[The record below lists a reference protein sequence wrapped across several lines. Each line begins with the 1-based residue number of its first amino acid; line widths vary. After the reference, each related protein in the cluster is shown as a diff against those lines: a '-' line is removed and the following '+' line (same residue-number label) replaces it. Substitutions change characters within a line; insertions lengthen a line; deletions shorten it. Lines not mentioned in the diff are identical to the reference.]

1 MTITETQ
8 KTAQL
13 AADAAVSAAEA
24 KQYMLEAEQGYQDTS
39 AAAQQAQDA
48 AGSALLSK
56 QSAATSEENSLQY
69 ATEAGVARDEAVTAA
84 SNASEYALNKFT
96 FYKTPSDPD
105 GTIAGLAATTD
116 GQSFWVA
123 QGPDAL
129 SAAWQYQNNAGVA
142 VLQAKQPGTAAITGT
157 IREFPTLAAA
167 QADADAGNIPVGSTA
182 YYRNT
187 DDNVLAVEVI
197 NNGGT
202 LEATGRSMPSQQ
214 SIEELQQLIQNDP
227 SVEPFVQWEGD
238 GGFVV
243 ARLDKSSLKT
253 AGFEVGEDKISM
265 SAMDVEKL
273 SGAESVVQDEH
284 GFILQK
290 TTSDYQERIDGKF
303 FPLAEKS
310 LSIEDEHGFI
320 FERRT
325 SKYLETIAGRF
336 TSSGINDYVIEDE
349 HGFQLFSVMNQKKND
364 APDISDI
371 ERKAFIAEM
380 DNAALAA
387 SAAINNTLVTGI
399 QRPVF
404 DFNLVIT
411 YGQSLS
417 TGTEGWPALSTVAI
431 EASNILM
438 FGDAVRPNTDRDTG
452 GSTWSP
458 VGGDAL
464 NPLVAVT
471 QSIGGADVLTATQEA
486 ALTPGATNEGETVD
500 VGAVNFWRQLQND
513 FRGISV
519 NPDRKIV
526 VLNCGVQG
534 RTVEQLSKG
543 NALNHYNRVIEAV
556 TKVKAYINSQFPTAT
571 VGIVSFIYMQG
582 EWNYWTQSS
591 GTHDRETF
599 LELTKQLR
607 TDLINDCAYGICGQA
622 LPPAWVTYQTGGTHT
637 SDANNLSIGM
647 AQIDMIDTVPG
658 CWMATPIYYV
668 TDKTG
673 GHLDPNGYRWVG
685 MQLGKVLHRI
695 LDRGIDWKPLRPVK
709 LIRYSSDEIIIN
721 FLTPSPPLQFK
732 DAYDVNTAKM
742 YPNKG
747 FTVKDDNGVVPISS
761 VDIVGQSTV
770 SIKLAAQT
778 TGDVYVWY
786 APKVTYNGNG
796 NLCDSDSTI
805 APYNYEY
812 HAGSGQY
819 ESANIAALV
828 NKPYPLNNWCV
839 AFRIKV
845 EEA

>member
-69 ATEAGVARDEAVTAA
+69 ATEAGVARDEAVASASTAA
-84 SNASEYALNKFT
+84 EFGDNKLT
-96 FYKTPSDPD
+96 FADT
-105 GTIAGLAATTD
+105 TAGLAGTTS
-116 GQSFWVA
+116 GQYFRVP
-123 QGPDAL
+123 QGVGNVLAFR
-129 SAAWQYQNNAGVA
+129 YYKNNAGVA
-142 VLQAKQPGTAAITGT
+142 VEVAEYVGQGSISNSVREYLSLTAAQSDIS
-157 IREFPTLAAA
+157 
-167 QADADAGNIPVGSTA
+167 AGNILNGGYCWV
-182 YYRNT
+182 RNT
-187 DDNVLAVEVI
+187 VDTTLADEYI
-197 NNGGT
+197 NNSGT

-238 GGFVV
+238 GGFIV
-243 ARLDKSSLKT
+243 AKLDKSALKA
-253 AGFEVGEDKISM
+253 AGFEVGEDLISM
-265 SAMDVEKL
+265 SAMNVEKITE
-273 SGAESVVQDEH
+273 AESVVQDE
-284 GFILQK
+284 
-290 TTSDYQERIDGKF
+290 Y
-303 FPLAEKS
+303 
-310 LSIEDEHGFI
+310 GFI

-325 SKYLETIAGRF
+325 SEYFETAAGRF
-336 TSSGINDYVIEDE
+336 ISVDNNDYVIEDE

-364 APDISDI
+364 APDTSDI

-452 GSTWSP
+452 GSTWNP

-464 NPLVAVT
+464 KPLVAVT

-486 ALTPGATNEGETVD
+486 ALTPGVTNEGETVD

-673 GHLDPNGYRWVG
+673 GHLDPNGYRWAG
-685 MQLGKVLHRI
+685 MQFGKVLHRI
-695 LDRGIDWKPLRPVK
+695 LDRGIDWKPLKPIK

-721 FLTPSPPLQFK
+721 FMTPSPPLQFK
-732 DAYDVNTAKM
+732 EVYDVNVAKM
-742 YPNKG
+742 YQNKG
-747 FTVKDDNGVVPISS
+747 FTVKDDNGVVAISS
-761 VDIVGQSTV
+761 VEIVGQSTV
-770 SIKLAAQT
+770 SIKLGAQT

-812 HAGSGQY
+812 NAGNGQY

-845 EEA
+845 EEI

>member
-273 SGAESVVQDEH
+273 SGAESVVQ
-284 GFILQK
+284 
-290 TTSDYQERIDGKF
+290 
-303 FPLAEKS
+303 
-310 LSIEDEHGFI
+310 DEHGFI

-673 GHLDPNGYRWVG
+673 GHLDPNGYRWAG
-685 MQLGKVLHRI
+685 MQFGKVLHRI
-695 LDRGIDWKPLRPVK
+695 LDRGIDWKPLKPIK

-721 FLTPSPPLQFK
+721 FMTPSPPLQFK
-732 DAYDVNTAKM
+732 EVYDVNVAKM
-742 YPNKG
+742 YQNKG
-747 FTVKDDNGVVPISS
+747 FTVKDDNGVVAISS
-761 VDIVGQSTV
+761 VEIVGQSTV
-770 SIKLAAQT
+770 SIKLGAQT

-812 HAGSGQY
+812 NAGNGQY

-845 EEA
+845 EEI